1 MKRQIFN
8 FKFFILVLV
17 LMPCVYLVQAQ
28 INDKKVCSKKCY
40 VDMYKC
46 LVKGTGLKP
55 KVCYSENVAEML
67 LCLDSR
73 GFGKLKRKRTC
84 FKQNKSCNQTCK

>member
-1 MKRQIFN
+1 MKRHIFN
-8 FKFFILVLV
+8 FKFFILVLA

-28 INDKKVCSKKCY
+28 INDKKACSKKCY
-40 VDMYKC
+40 VEMHKC
-46 LVKGTGLKP
+46 LVKGSGLQP
-55 KVCYSENVAEML
+55 EACYSENVAEML

-73 GFGKLKRKRTC
+73 GFGKLKQKRTC